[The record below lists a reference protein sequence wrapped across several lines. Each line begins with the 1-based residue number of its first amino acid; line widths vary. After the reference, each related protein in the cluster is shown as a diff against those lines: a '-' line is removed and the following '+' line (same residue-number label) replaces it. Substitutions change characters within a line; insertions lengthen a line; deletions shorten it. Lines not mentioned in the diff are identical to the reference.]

1 MTITSF
7 PEIPLW
13 MIEANLIKPLQNEPC
28 GEEEQ
33 AVRVDLHKSTSDSIE
48 LKKDANT
55 SYGATENSLA
65 APSLEQVRHL
75 SLHFYII
82 GFHIKVM
89 SCH

>member
-7 PEIPLW
+7 PEVPLW
-13 MIEANLIKPLQNEPC
+13 MIEANLIKPLQNEVY

-33 AVRVDLHKSTSDSIE
+33 ATRTDLHKSASDSIE

-65 APSLEQVRHL
+65 PPSLEQVRN
-75 SLHFYII
+75 F
-82 GFHIKVM
+82 
-89 SCH
+89 